1 MASLP
6 ERFRSEMP
14 VNGSGALAHFGVGKP
29 VAPEDSEGGLTRA
42 LGDS

>member
-14 VNGSGALAHFGVGKP
+14 VNGFRALACFEVGKL
-29 VAPEDSEGGLTRA
+29 VASEDSEGGLTRA